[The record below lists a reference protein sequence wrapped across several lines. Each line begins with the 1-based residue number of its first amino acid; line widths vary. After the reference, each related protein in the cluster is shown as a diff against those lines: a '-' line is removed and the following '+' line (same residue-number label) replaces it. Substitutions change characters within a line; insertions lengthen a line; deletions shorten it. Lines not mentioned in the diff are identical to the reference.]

1 MNYFTWEAW
10 LTSPAISVT
19 ALHKTYGNV
28 VALDEVSFEVADGTV
43 LGLLGPN
50 GSGKTTAVSIL
61 STALRPDAGQARVC
75 GFDVGTH
82 GGEVRRVIGFAGQFA
97 AVDANLTGRENL
109 ALIGRLSRLPR
120 SRARDRASELL
131 DGFGLTAA
139 ADRLVRTYSG
149 GMRRRLDVAAAIVHQ
164 PPVLF
169 LDEPTTGLDPESRF
183 ALWEAVRRL
192 VGSGTTVLLTTQYL
206 EEADALAGRI
216 VILESGR
223 VVETGTPADLKA
235 RIGAVVFRLGFADG
249 AAAVQAE
256 NVLDAAGF
264 GPEREGSTVRVSSA
278 VGSGALVAVLR
289 AIEGVAPDPASV
301 AVHEPTLD
309 DVFLALTG
317 KPATQADDQ
326 PAEAQLGAA

>member
-1 MNYFTWEAW
+1 MSEYYHEEARV
-10 LTSPAISVT
+10 TSPAIAVT
-19 ALHKTYGNV
+19 GLRKRYGDV
-28 VALDEVSFEVADGTV
+28 VALDEVSFEVAEGTV

-50 GSGKTTAVSIL
+50 GSGKTTAASIL
-61 STALRPDAGQARVC
+61 STALRPGAGQARVC
-75 GFDVGTH
+75 GFDVGTQ
-82 GGEVRRVIGFAGQFA
+82 GAAVRRVIGLAGQFA

-120 SRARDRASELL
+120 RVAPDRASELL
-131 DGFGLTAA
+131 AGFGLAPA

-149 GMRRRLDVAAAIVHQ
+149 GMRRRLDVAAALVHQ

-183 ALWEAVRRL
+183 ALWEAVRQL

-216 VILESGR
+216 VILEAGR
-223 VVETGTPADLKA
+223 VVEVGTPADLKE
-235 RIGAVVFRLGFADG
+235 RIGAVV
-249 AAAVQAE
+249 QAGH
-256 NVLDAAGF
+256 VLDAAGF
-264 GPEREGSTVRVSSA
+264 SPERDASAIRVSSA
-278 VGSGALVAVLR
+278 DGSGALVGVLR
-289 AIEGVAPDPASV
+289 ALEDVAPDPASV

-317 KPATQADDQ
+317 HVTTPHDQ
-326 PAEAQLGAA
+326 PAETRLGAA

>member
-1 MNYFTWEAW
+1 

-19 ALHKTYGNV
+19 GLHKTYGNV
-28 VALDEVSFEVADGTV
+28 VALDEVCFEVADGTV

-50 GSGKTTAVSIL
+50 GSGKTTTVSIL
-61 STALRPDAGQARVC
+61 STALRPDSGQARVC
-75 GFDVGTH
+75 GFDVRSQGAA
-82 GGEVRRVIGFAGQFA
+82 VRRVIGFAGQFA

-120 SRARDRASELL
+120 AAARDRARELL
-131 DGFGLTAA
+131 AGFGLAAA

-149 GMRRRLDVAAAIVHQ
+149 GMRRRLDVAAALVHH

-183 ALWEAVRRL
+183 ALWKSVREL
-192 VGSGTTVLLTTQYL
+192 VGAGTTVLLTTQYL
-206 EEADALAGRI
+206 EEADALADRI
-216 VILESGR
+216 VILGSGR
-223 VVETGTPADLKA
+223 VVEVGTPADLKA
-235 RIGAVVFRLGFADG
+235 RAGAVVFQLGFAGD

-256 NVLDAAGF
+256 HVLDAAGF
-264 GPEREGSTVRVSSA
+264 GPERADSTVRVSSA
-278 VGSGALVAVLR
+278 GGSGALVAVLR
-289 AIEGVAPDPASV
+289 ALDGLAPDPASV

-317 KPATQADDQ
+317 HAATSHDQ

>member
-1 MNYFTWEAW
+1 M
-10 LTSPAISVT
+10 TSPAIAVT
-19 ALHKTYGNV
+19 GLRKRYGEV
-28 VALDEVSFEVADGTV
+28 VALDGVSFEVADGTV

-75 GFDVGTH
+75 GFDVGTQ
-82 GGEVRRVIGFAGQFA
+82 GAAVRRVIGFAGQFA

-120 SRARDRASELL
+120 RVAPDRASELL
-131 DGFGLTAA
+131 DGFGLTPA

-149 GMRRRLDVAAAIVHQ
+149 GMRRRLDVAAALVHQ

-183 ALWEAVRRL
+183 ALWEAVRQL
-192 VGSGTTVLLTTQYL
+192 VGAGTTVLLTTQYL
-206 EEADALAGRI
+206 EEADALAGQI

-223 VVETGTPADLKA
+223 VVEVGTPADLKE
-235 RIGAVVFRLGFADG
+235 RIGAVVFRLGFADDT
-249 AAAVQAE
+249 AAVQAGH
-256 NVLDAAGF
+256 VLDAAGF
-264 GPEREGSTVRVSSA
+264 SPERDASAIRVSSA
-278 VGSGALVAVLR
+278 GGSGALVAVLR
-289 AIEGVAPDPASV
+289 ALEGVAPDPASV

-317 KPATQADDQ
+317 HAATPHDQ
-326 PAEAQLGAA
+326 PAETRLGAA